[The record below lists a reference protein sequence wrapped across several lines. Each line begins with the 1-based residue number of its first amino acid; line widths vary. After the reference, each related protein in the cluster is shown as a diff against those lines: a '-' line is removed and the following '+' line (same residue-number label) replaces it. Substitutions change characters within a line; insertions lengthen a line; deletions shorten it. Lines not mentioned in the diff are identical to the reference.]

1 MTRRFSTVTV
11 AAASYDLT
19 DLATARDEL
28 LFKAADTSAN
38 AFLSRSISQV
48 SEAVASYC
56 NTVFAVERLQDT
68 FYLLDDESN
77 FNIDGSASPLQ
88 LARIPAIM
96 ILSITENG
104 TALVEG
110 TDFQVDYDAGQIFR
124 LHSNAFLGPVRWHRP
139 GPIIVSYDAG
149 YGASLTETS
158 TIPATPFQ
166 ITVSKASAFA
176 IDEGVIK
183 SDGTVFVKVAS
194 GPTAGQYAVSAA
206 GVYTF
211 AAADAAASVSIRY
224 AYTKIPADLAWSALA
239 LITMRYKSRGRDPN
253 LVSHSEP
260 GIGEDRWWV
269 GAIPGGGGAFPP
281 DIEGKL
287 DQYRIPVV

>member
-1 MTRRFSTVTV
+1 MTRRFSTVTI

-28 LFKAADTSAN
+28 AFKAADTSSDT
-38 AFLSRSISQV
+38 FLSRAISQV
-48 SEAVASYC
+48 SQAIADYC
-56 NTVFAVERLQDT
+56 NTVFPVERLQDT

-77 FNIDGSASPLQ
+77 FNIDASASPLQ
-88 LARIPAIM
+88 LARIPAIT

-124 LHSNAFLGPVRWHRP
+124 MHSNAFLGPVRWHRP
-139 GPIIVSYDAG
+139 GPIIVTYDAG
-149 YGASLTETS
+149 YGASLTEAF
-158 TIPATPFQ
+158 TIPGTPFQ
-166 ITVSKASAFA
+166 RTVSKGSAFA
-176 IDEGVIK
+176 IDERVTK
-183 SDGTVFVKVAS
+183 SDGTVFTKVAS
-194 GPTAGQYAVSAA
+194 APAAGQYTVTAA

-211 AAADAAASVSIRY
+211 AAADTGAAVSIEYSYLRL
-224 AYTKIPADLAWSALA
+224 PANLAMAALQ
-239 LITMRYKSRGRDPN
+239 LVTMRYRSRGRDPK

-269 GAIPGGGGAFPP
+269 GTVPGGDSGFPP
-281 DIEGKL
+281 DVQGLI
-287 DQYRIPVV
+287 DQFRIPVV